1 MPIPSETHPKP
12 SPTIQ
17 ARSSAELRKPS
28 VQFWLTF
35 TIAFSGML
43 LLLMPWYLAVQ
54 MILTGLLF
62 SSVTWAARKVR

>member
-28 VQFWLTF
+28 IQFWLIF
-35 TIAFSGML
+35 TLSFSGL
-43 LLLMPWYLAVQ
+43 LLLSMPWSVAFV

-62 SSVTWAARKVR
+62 SAVTWASGKVR